1 MENDVLIHYG
11 RKGQKWGVRLFQNKD
26 GSLTPAGRIRYG
38 KNGPPT
44 NKSGKELLKENT
56 ANLKKT
62 WGSASPEV
70 RDKSI
75 RFAAKTI
82 SRSIEIGKRAAQPKS
97 VSEMSDQELRAA
109 IDRKRLEI
117 EYARLNPQQ
126 VSRGR
131 KFANA
136 AMKDVVIPAAK
147 NVGKAY
153 LEKQMKRVLGLKEDD
168 KKKDDDKK
176 KKENK

>member
-1 MENDVLIHYG
+1 MYSDELMHYG

-26 GSLTPAGRIRYG
+26 GSLTLAGRIRYG

-44 NKSGKELLKENT
+44 RKSGKELLKENT
-56 ANLKKT
+56 ANMKKT
-62 WGSASPEV
+62 RNSASPAV

-82 SRSIEIGKRAAQPKS
+82 SKSTETGKRAAQQKS

-109 IDRKRLEI
+109 IDRRRLEI

-153 LEKQMKRVLGLKEDD
+153 LEKQMKRALGLN
-168 KKKDDDKK
+168 DDDKK
-176 KKENK
+176 KKDKDN

>member
-1 MENDVLIHYG
+1 METDILVHHGI
-11 RKGQKWGVRLFQNKD
+11 KGMKWYQRRYQNKD
-26 GSLTPAGRIRYG
+26 GSLTPQGKIRYG
-38 KNGPPT
+38 KNASPT
-44 NKSGKELLKENT
+44 RKSGKELLKENT
-56 ANLKKT
+56 VNMKKT
-62 WGSASPEV
+62 RNSASPAV

-82 SRSIEIGKRAAQPKS
+82 SKSTETGKRAAQQKS

-109 IDRKRLEI
+109 IDRRRLEI

-153 LEKQMKRVLGLKEDD
+153 LEKQMKRALGLN
-168 KKKDDDKK
+168 DDDKK
-176 KKENK
+176 KKDKDN

>member
-1 MENDVLIHYG
+1 METDVLVHHGI
-11 RKGQKWGVRLFQNKD
+11 KGMKWYQRRYQNKD
-26 GSLTPAGRIRYG
+26 GSLTPQGKIRYG
-38 KNGPPT
+38 KNTSPIS
-44 NKSGKELLKENT
+44 KSGKELLRENT
-56 ANLKKT
+56 ADMKKT
-62 WGSASPEV
+62 WNSASPAV

-82 SRSIEIGKRAAQPKS
+82 SKSAARPKT

-126 VSRGR
+126 VSRGQ
-131 KFANA
+131 KFAKAVLN
-136 AMKDVVIPAAK
+136 DVVVPAAK

-153 LEKQMKRVLGLKEDD
+153 LEKQMKQVLGLN
-168 KKKDDDKK
+168 DDDKK
-176 KKENK
+176 KKDKKEDK

>member
-1 MENDVLIHYG
+1 METDVLVHHGI
-11 RKGQKWGVRLFQNKD
+11 KGMKWYQRRYQNKD
-26 GSLTPAGRIRYG
+26 GSLTPQGKIRYG
-38 KNGPPT
+38 KNASPT
-44 NKSGKELLKENT
+44 KKSGKELLKENT
-56 ANLKKT
+56 ADMKKT
-62 WGSASPEV
+62 WKSASPAV

-82 SRSIEIGKRAAQPKS
+82 SKSVDIGKRAAQQKS

-109 IDRKRLEI
+109 IDRRRLEI

-153 LEKQMKRVLGLKEDD
+153 LEKQMKRALGL
-168 KKKDDDKK
+168 KDDDKK
-176 KKENK
+176 KKDKDKDN

>member
-1 MENDVLIHYG
+1 MYSDELIHYG

-44 NKSGKELLKENT
+44 RKSGKELLKENT
-56 ANLKKT
+56 VNMKKT
-62 WGSASPEV
+62 RNSASPAV

-82 SRSIEIGKRAAQPKS
+82 SKSVEIGKRAARPKT

-109 IDRKRLEI
+109 IDRRRLEI

-147 NVGKAY
+147 NVGKVY
-153 LEKQMKRVLGLKEDD
+153 LEKQMKRALGLN
-168 KKKDDDKK
+168 DDDKK
-176 KKENK
+176 KKDKDN

>member
-1 MENDVLIHYG
+1 METDVLVHHGI
-11 RKGQKWGVRLFQNKD
+11 KGMKWYQRRYQNKD
-26 GSLTPAGRIRYG
+26 GSLTPQGKIRYG
-38 KNGPPT
+38 QNASPT
-44 NKSGKELLKENT
+44 KKSGKELIKENT
-56 ANLKKT
+56 ADMKKT
-62 WGSASPEV
+62 WKSASPAV

-82 SRSIEIGKRAAQPKS
+82 SKSIEIGKRAAQQKS

-109 IDRKRLEI
+109 IDRRRLEI

-153 LEKQMKRVLGLKEDD
+153 LEKQMKRALGL
-168 KKKDDDKK
+168 KDDDKK
-176 KKENK
+176 KKDKDKDN

>member
-1 MENDVLIHYG
+1 MYSDELMHYG

-38 KNGPPT
+38 KNGPPIR
-44 NKSGKELLKENT
+44 KSGRELLKENT
-56 ANLKKT
+56 VNMKKT
-62 WGSASPEV
+62 WNSASPAV

-82 SRSIEIGKRAAQPKS
+82 SKSTETGKRAAQQKS

-126 VSRGR
+126 VSRGQ
-131 KFANA
+131 KFAKAVMN
-136 AMKDVVIPAAK
+136 DLVIPAAK

-153 LEKQMKRVLGLKEDD
+153 IEQELKKALGIKNEEK
-168 KKKDDDKK
+168 KKKDK
-176 KKENK
+176 

>member
-1 MENDVLIHYG
+1 MDNDVLIHYG

-38 KNGPPT
+38 QNASPT
-44 NKSGKELLKENT
+44 KKSGKELLKENT
-56 ANLKKT
+56 ADMKKT
-62 WGSASPEV
+62 WESASPAV

-82 SRSIEIGKRAAQPKS
+82 SKSIEIGKRAAQQKT

-109 IDRKRLEI
+109 IDRRRLEI

-126 VSRGR
+126 VSRGK

-153 LEKQMKRVLGLKEDD
+153 LEKQMKRVLGLK
-168 KKKDDDKK
+168 DDDKK
-176 KKENK
+176 KKDKDKEN

>member
-1 MENDVLIHYG
+1 MRSDELMHYG

-38 KNGPPT
+38 KNGPPS
-44 NKSGKELLKENT
+44 NKSGKELLRENT
-56 ANLKKT
+56 ANMKKT
-62 WGSASPEV
+62 WNSASPAV

-75 RFAAKTI
+75 KFAVKTI
-82 SRSIEIGKRAAQPKS
+82 SKSVEIGKRAARPKS

-131 KFANA
+131 KFAKVVMN
-136 AMKDVVIPAAK
+136 DVVVPAAK

-153 LEKQMKRVLGLKEDD
+153 LEKQMKQVLGL
-168 KKKDDDKK
+168 KDDDKK
-176 KKENK
+176 KKDKKKEE

>member
-1 MENDVLIHYG
+1 MNSDELMHYG

-26 GSLTPAGRIRYG
+26 GSLTPAGRTRYG
-38 KNGPPT
+38 KNASPT
-44 NKSGKELLKENT
+44 KKSGKELLKENT
-56 ANLKKT
+56 ADMKKT
-62 WGSASPEV
+62 WKSASPAV

-82 SRSIEIGKRAAQPKS
+82 SKSVEIGKRAARPKT
-97 VSEMSDQELRAA
+97 VSEMSDQELRGA

-153 LEKQMKRVLGLKEDD
+153 LEKQMKRALGL
-168 KKKDDDKK
+168 KDDDKK
-176 KKENK
+176 KKDKDKEN

>member
-1 MENDVLIHYG
+1 MHYG

-44 NKSGKELLKENT
+44 RKSGKELLKENT
-56 ANLKKT
+56 ANMKKT
-62 WGSASPEV
+62 RNSARPAV
-70 RDKSI
+70 RDKTI
-75 RFAAKTI
+75 RFSANTI
-82 SRSIEIGKRAAQPKS
+82 SKSTETGKRAAQQNS

-109 IDRKRLEI
+109 IDRRRLEI

-153 LEKQMKRVLGLKEDD
+153 LEKQMKRALGLN
-168 KKKDDDKK
+168 DDDKK
-176 KKENK
+176 KKDKDN

>member
-1 MENDVLIHYG
+1 MRSDELMHYG

-44 NKSGKELLKENT
+44 NKSGKELLRENT
-56 ANLKKT
+56 A
-62 WGSASPEV
+62 

-75 RFAAKTI
+75 RFAAKTT
-82 SRSIEIGKRAAQPKS
+82 SKSVEIGKRAAQQKS

-153 LEKQMKRVLGLKEDD
+153 LEKQMKRALGL
-168 KKKDDDKK
+168 KDDDKK
-176 KKENK
+176 KKYKDN

>member
-1 MENDVLIHYG
+1 MYSDELMHYG

-44 NKSGKELLKENT
+44 RKSGKELLRENT
-56 ANLKKT
+56 ADMKKT
-62 WGSASPEV
+62 WNSASPAV

-82 SRSIEIGKRAAQPKS
+82 SKSVEIGKRAARPKT

-126 VSRGR
+126 VSRGQ
-131 KFANA
+131 KFAKAVLN
-136 AMKDVVIPAAK
+136 DVVVPAAK

-153 LEKQMKRVLGLKEDD
+153 LEKQMKQVLGLN
-168 KKKDDDKK
+168 DDDKK
-176 KKENK
+176 KKDKKEDK

>member
-1 MENDVLIHYG
+1 MRSDELMHYG

-56 ANLKKT
+56 ANMKKT
-62 WGSASPEV
+62 WNSASPAV

-82 SRSIEIGKRAAQPKS
+82 SKSVENGKRAARPKS
-97 VSEMSDQELRAA
+97 VSEMTDQELRAA
-109 IDRKRLEI
+109 IDRRRLEI

-126 VSRGR
+126 VSLGR

-136 AMKDVVIPAAK
+136 AMNDVVIPAAK

-153 LEKQMKRVLGLKEDD
+153 IEQQLKKALGIKIEEQ
-168 KKKDDDKK
+168 KKKDK
-176 KKENK
+176 

>member
-1 MENDVLIHYG
+1 METDVLVHHGI
-11 RKGQKWGVRLFQNKD
+11 KGMKWYQRRYQNKD
-26 GSLTPAGRIRYG
+26 GSLTPQGKIRYG
-38 KNGPPT
+38 KNASPT
-44 NKSGKELLKENT
+44 RKSGKELLKENT
-56 ANLKKT
+56 ADMKKT
-62 WGSASPEV
+62 WNSASPAV

-82 SRSIEIGKRAAQPKS
+82 SKSIEIGKRAAQQKS

-153 LEKQMKRVLGLKEDD
+153 LEKQMKRALGL
-168 KKKDDDKK
+168 KDDDKK
-176 KKENK
+176 KKDKDKEN

>member
-1 MENDVLIHYG
+1 METDVLVHHGI
-11 RKGQKWGVRLFQNKD
+11 KGMKWYQRRYQNKD
-26 GSLTPAGRIRYG
+26 GSLTPQGKIRYG
-38 KNGPPT
+38 QNASPT
-44 NKSGKELLKENT
+44 KKSGKELLKENT
-56 ANLKKT
+56 ADMKKT
-62 WGSASPEV
+62 WKSASPAV

-82 SRSIEIGKRAAQPKS
+82 SKSIEIGKRAAQQKS

-109 IDRKRLEI
+109 IDRRRLEI

-131 KFANA
+131 KFTNA

-153 LEKQMKRVLGLKEDD
+153 LEKQMKRVLGLK
-168 KKKDDDKK
+168 DDDKK
-176 KKENK
+176 KKDKDKEN

>member
-1 MENDVLIHYG
+1 MRSDELMHYG

-38 KNGPPT
+38 KNGPPS

-56 ANLKKT
+56 ADMKKT
-62 WGSASPEV
+62 WNSASPAV

-75 RFAAKTI
+75 KFAAKTI
-82 SRSIEIGKRAAQPKS
+82 SKSIEIGKRAAQTKS

-126 VSRGR
+126 VSRGQ
-131 KFANA
+131 KFAKVVMN
-136 AMKDVVIPAAK
+136 DVVVPAAK

-153 LEKQMKRVLGLKEDD
+153 LEKQMKQVLGL
-168 KKKDDDKK
+168 KDDDKK
-176 KKENK
+176 KKDKKKDE